1 MENESTVST
10 PAVESSQTTASDAP
24 QAVSV
29 TEAAAKTAVEPTG
42 LDSLKV
48 APKQMVSPDS
58 EAVKPAYNPNYKFKA
73 YQKEYEIDEWAR
85 AYIKDEETEKKF
97 KKLYERAYGY
107 DFKSQKHDELKSEFE
122 KVRESYDQTDKALK
136 TLSGYVQENDFDS
149 FFDGLNIPKNKVLEY
164 ALELVKRE
172 QMPPDQRQ
180 QWEANQQARH
190 AAKYYQAQNEQLLA
204 NQQAFAV
211 QQRTFE
217 LDNALQ
223 SAEAKPIVEAY
234 NAGMGSPDAFKE
246 YVIQIGQAFAA
257 RGQDI
262 PAQQAISEAMKH
274 LRAINPS
281 LGVQTASQ
289 VQVVQPSSKPT
300 IPNIQ
305 GRGTSAVKT
314 TVRSLDDLKRKA
326 RELTSLEG
334 Y

>member
-1 MENESTVST
+1 MELETTATAPETTAQEAPSAPNSAPEAAST
-10 PAVESSQTTASDAP
+10 PEAKSD
-24 QAVSV
+24 
-29 TEAAAKTAVEPTG
+29 PTG
-42 LDSLKV
+42 LESLKT
-48 APKQMVSPDS
+48 APKMMTE
-58 EAVKPAYNPNYKFKA
+58 EAVKAVKEAYNPNYKFKA

-85 AYIKDEETEKKF
+85 PYIKDEETEKKF

-107 DFKSQKHDELKSEFE
+107 DFKAQKHDELKSEYE
-122 KVRESYDQTDKALK
+122 KIRDNYDETDKALK

-172 QMPPDQRQ
+172 QMSPDQRQ

-234 NAGMGSPDAFKE
+234 NVGMGSPEAFKE
-246 YVIQIGQAFAA
+246 YVIQIGQSFAA

-262 PAQQAISEAMKH
+262 SAQQAVGEAMKH
-274 LRAINPS
+274 LKAINPS
-281 LGVQTASQ
+281 LGVQVASQ
-289 VQVVQPSSKPT
+289 PPVVTPSTKPT

-314 TVRSLDDLKRKA
+314 SVKSLDDLKKRAK
-326 RELTSLEG
+326 ELSNLEA

>member
-1 MENESTVST
+1 MEIESTVST
-10 PAVESSQTTASDAP
+10 QAVESSQTTASDAP
-24 QAVSV
+24 QAASV

-48 APKQMVSPDS
+48 APKQMVSADS
-58 EAVKPAYNPNYKFKA
+58 EAEKPVYNPNYKFKA

-85 AYIKDEETEKKF
+85 PYIKDEETEKKF

-172 QMPPDQRQ
+172 QMSPDQRQ

-223 SAEAKPIVEAY
+223 SAEARPIVEAY

-262 PAQQAISEAMKH
+262 PAQQAVSEAMKH
-274 LRAINPS
+274 LRAINPG
-281 LGVQTASQ
+281 LVAQTASQ
-289 VQVVQPSSKPT
+289 VPVVQPSSKPT